1 MVGGIYQRLFKVV
14 LGGGPLWGESTA
26 RVDFRSW
33 PDCDSRRSRSP
44 HPSYLC
50 LLSHLQGVI
59 HLNAEVAHRT
69 FQFRMS
75 KQQLY
80 GAQVLGAPIDQ

>member
-33 PDCDSRRSRSP
+33 PISDRYRAMRSRPAFS
-44 HPSYLC
+44 C
-50 LLSHLQGVI
+50 
-59 HLNAEVAHRT
+59 
-69 FQFRMS
+69 
-75 KQQLY
+75 
-80 GAQVLGAPIDQ
+80 